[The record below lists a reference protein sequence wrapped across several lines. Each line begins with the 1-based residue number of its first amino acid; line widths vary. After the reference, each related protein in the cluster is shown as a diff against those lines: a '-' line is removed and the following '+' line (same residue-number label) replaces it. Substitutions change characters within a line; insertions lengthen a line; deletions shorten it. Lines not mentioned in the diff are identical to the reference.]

1 MIFNILKGNSLKIG
15 IAAER
20 RPAEKRV
27 VLLPQQLRRLA
38 GRHRVMVE
46 KGAGQGIGIDDH
58 AYKAAGVRPVDRER
72 VYAADLIVRITA
84 PNEEE
89 FRLMRPGSTVM
100 CMLHLRARPRL
111 AALFR
116 KYRINSIALEEIRD
130 VFGERMVEALH
141 QTGYLGMN
149 KAFDLWQG
157 DPEKAVVKIM
167 GYGHVAWGAIQ
178 AAARKFARVIVLN
191 KREITQMDKYLS
203 GTDILVNA
211 LNWPYNLRGRVI
223 LVKRR
228 MLRRLKKGSVIL
240 DLIANPEGQSPIE
253 TCRPTTLE
261 NISYEVDGI
270 IHACCWGWPGL
281 DPVNI
286 SRRYSIQIGP
296 ILKQIADKGLGKMPA
311 NVRGAYT
318 EAAK

>member
-1 MIFNILKGNSLKIG
+1 MIFNILKGSSIRIG
-15 IAAER
+15 IAAED

-27 VLLPQQLRRLA
+27 VLLPQQLRGLA
-38 GRHRVMVE
+38 RRHKVLVE
-46 KGAGQGIGIDDH
+46 KGAGLGVGVDDL
-58 AYKAAGVRPVDRER
+58 AYKEVGVKAVEKDR

-84 PNEEE
+84 PNEGE

-100 CMLHLRARPRL
+100 CMLHLPARPRL

-116 KYRINSIALEEIRD
+116 KYRINCIALEEIRD
-130 VFGERMVEALH
+130 VFGERLVEALH
-141 QTGYLGMN
+141 QTGYLAMN
-149 KAFDLWQG
+149 KAFELWQG
-157 DPEKAVVKIM
+157 DPEKAVVKVM

-178 AAARKFARVIVLN
+178 AAARKYARVIVLN
-191 KREITQMDKYLS
+191 KRDITRMDKHLA

-211 LNWPYNLRGRVI
+211 LNWPYELRGRVV
-223 LVKRR
+223 LVRRR

-261 NISYEVDGI
+261 KLSYELDGI

-286 SRRYSIQIGP
+286 SRRYSIQIKP
-296 ILKQIADKGLGKMPA
+296 LLKQIADRGLDKLPD
-311 NVRGAYT
+311 NIRRAYT
-318 EAAK
+318 EAAR